1 MKKAFLLS
9 FLILIFSC
17 SNDND
22 DRLCFLRRG
31 PRISKS
37 FTLSI
42 SQSDGTS
49 LTSCPEVGDLSFLI
63 KDNSLISGAIGKYGQ
78 LEVSSDNTIFVYSCT
93 FSSSENNNFIIQRF
107 GGTLTTIN
115 GESVNLEGRLGINRE
130 THQVNGSINI
140 NTINSDDSKTYNVIG
155 EIHESGSCEIQSYPR

>member
-22 DRLCFLRRG
+22 DNFV
-31 PRISKS
+31 SSEEASDFKS

-49 LTSCPEVGDLSFLI
+49 LSSCPEVGPLSFLI

-78 LEVSSDNTIFVYSCT
+78 LEVSSDNSIFIYSCT
-93 FSSSENNNFIIQRF
+93 FSSTGNNNFIIQRF

-115 GESVNLEGRLGINRE
+115 GESVNLEGRVGINRE

>member
-1 MKKAFLLS
+1 MKKAILLS
-9 FLILIFSC
+9 FLILILSC

-22 DRLCFLRRG
+22 EDFVSSVEAVDL
-31 PRISKS
+31 KS

-49 LTSCPEVGDLSFLI
+49 LTSCPEVGDFSFMI

-78 LEVSSDNTIFVYSCT
+78 LEVSSDNTIIVYSCT

-115 GESVNLEGRLGINRE
+115 GDSVILEGRLGINRQSQKV
-130 THQVNGSINI
+130 TGAITINI
-140 NTINSDDSKTYNVIG
+140 MNSDDSKTYNVIG
-155 EIHESGSCEIQSYPR
+155 NINESGSCEIERFPQS